1 MRCPPPYD
9 KSLYRITVFL
19 LLKGSVWYKIGTMS
33 HADPARSEPDTVT
46 STGADPILPEVEI
59 VGSLRAEIESLRTI
73 IIGLETLIGQLKKN
87 NDELRALKFGKRSE
101 KLTPGQLALGLEDIE
116 LTQAAL
122 QAQLERLEDEK
133 QALSGKPR
141 RRRDPNEARPSLP
154 AHLPVVEEVLEP
166 EHRECPCCHG
176 TLHRIGETSADRL
189 DIVPVQYFIRRTVRP
204 KYACRTCE
212 GQIVQAPAPAH
223 VVEGGLPSEALVAQ
237 VLVAKHA
244 DHTPIYTQVQA
255 MARQGIRINRNV
267 VTSWAGRGA
276 GELAPIWR
284 RMREIL
290 LSGSH
295 LFIDE
300 TEVRVLDPGR
310 GRTKVNY
317 FWAIA
322 RDGRPYGSQDPPI
335 VIFTYGP
342 GRGALHGR
350 RMLEGFAGVVQ
361 CDGYSVY
368 KTLAK
373 ERPDL
378 HLAHCWAHCRREF
391 VKLMKNDGSTPLAAE
406 AVKRIRTFYAIED
419 EIKGAPAAAR
429 QAARQERTAPLMLE
443 FREWLLETKA
453 QIMKGAYLDEA
464 IDYALGHW
472 IGLTRFLG
480 DGRVEIDSN
489 TVERALRPV
498 CLTRK
503 NSLFAGNDEPA
514 SYCSSR
520 HLPIKS
526 ADLVGISRAP
536 AASCGARRRESA
548 RRLGR
553 GRLYGSSMVRPCRL
567 VSRAKRLSLLN
578 AARLKG

>member
-1 MRCPPPYD
+1 
-9 KSLYRITVFL
+9 
-19 LLKGSVWYKIGTMS
+19 MS
-33 HADPARSEPDTVT
+33 HADSARSEPATASPDAPDAARSEAKTVD
-46 STGADPILPEVEI
+46 G
-59 VGSLRAEIESLRTI
+59 LRAEIESLRTI

-133 QALSGKPR
+133 QALGGGKPR
-141 RRRDPNEARPSLP
+141 RRRDPNEARPSVP

-166 EHRECPCCHG
+166 DSLECPCCHG
-176 TLHRIGETSADRL
+176 VLHRIGETSSDRL

-204 KYACRTCE
+204 KYACRACE

-244 DHTPIYTQVQA
+244 DHVPIYTQVQA

-267 VTSWAGRGA
+267 VTGWAGRGA

-284 RMREIL
+284 RMRDIL

-310 GRTKVNY
+310 GRTKVGF
-317 FWAIA
+317 FWPIA

-335 VIFTYGP
+335 VVFTYAP
-342 GRGALHGR
+342 GRGAIHGR
-350 RMLEGFAGVVQ
+350 RMLEGFNGVVQ
-361 CDGYSVY
+361 CDGYNVY

-373 ERPDL
+373 ERPEL
-378 HLAHCWAHCRREF
+378 QLAHCWSHCRREF
-391 VKLMKNDGSTPLAAE
+391 FKLLKSDGSTPLAAE
-406 AVKRIRTFYAIED
+406 AVKRIRAFYAIED
-419 EIKGAPAAAR
+419 EIRGAPAAAR
-429 QAARQERTAPLMLE
+429 QTARQQRTAPLMAE
-443 FREWLLETKA
+443 FRQWLLDTKV
-453 QIMKGAYLDEA
+453 QIMKGSYLEGA

-472 IGLTRFLG
+472 TGLTRFLN

-489 TVERALRPV
+489 TIERALRPV

-503 NSLFAGNDEPA
+503 NSLFAGNDGGAEQWAITA
-514 SYCSSR
+514 SIVETCKLLGVNSQAYITDVLTKIVQGWPNSR
-520 HLPIKS
+520 IDELMPWAWKS
-526 ADLVGISRAP
+526 PDAEAK
-536 AASCGARRRESA
+536 AAA
-548 RRLGR
+548 
-553 GRLYGSSMVRPCRL
+553 
-567 VSRAKRLSLLN
+567 
-578 AARLKG
+578 

>member
-1 MRCPPPYD
+1 
-9 KSLYRITVFL
+9 
-19 LLKGSVWYKIGTMS
+19 MS
-33 HADPARSEPDTVT
+33 HADPARSEPATTSPGAPDTARSEAKTVD
-46 STGADPILPEVEI
+46 G
-59 VGSLRAEIESLRTI
+59 LRAEIEKLRTL

-133 QALSGKPR
+133 QVLNGGKPR

-154 AHLPVVEEVLEP
+154 AHLRVVEEVLEP
-166 EHRECPCCHG
+166 KGLECPCCQAA
-176 TLHRIGETSADRL
+176 LHRIGETSSDRL

-204 KYACRTCE
+204 KYACRVCE

-267 VTSWAGRGA
+267 VTGWAGRGA

-284 RMREIL
+284 RMRDIL

-310 GRTKVNY
+310 GRTKVGF
-317 FWAIA
+317 FWPIA
-322 RDGRPYGSQDPPI
+322 RDGRPHGSQDPPI
-335 VIFTYGP
+335 VVFAYAP
-342 GRGALHGR
+342 GRGAIHGR
-350 RMLEGFAGVVQ
+350 RMLEGFTGVVQ
-361 CDGYSVY
+361 CDGYNVY

-373 ERPDL
+373 ERPEL
-378 HLAHCWAHCRREF
+378 QLAHCWSHCRREF
-391 VKLMKNDGSTPLAAE
+391 FKLLKGDGSTPLAAE
-406 AVKRIRTFYAIED
+406 AVKRIRAFYAIED
-419 EIKGAPAAAR
+419 EIRGALAAVRQTAR
-429 QAARQERTAPLMLE
+429 QQRTAPLVTE
-443 FREWLLETKA
+443 FHQWLLDTRA
-453 QIMKGAYLDEA
+453 QIMKGSYLEGA
-464 IDYALGHW
+464 IDYALNHW
-472 IGLTRFLG
+472 TGLTRFLN

-503 NSLFAGNDEPA
+503 NSLFAGNDGGAEQWAITA
-514 SYCSSR
+514 SIVETCKLLGVNSQAYITDVLTKIVQGWPNSR
-520 HLPIKS
+520 IDELIPWAWKS
-526 ADLVGISRAP
+526 PDAEVK
-536 AASCGARRRESA
+536 AAA
-548 RRLGR
+548 
-553 GRLYGSSMVRPCRL
+553 
-567 VSRAKRLSLLN
+567 
-578 AARLKG
+578 

>member
-1 MRCPPPYD
+1 MA
-9 KSLYRITVFL
+9 KSEAETVD
-19 LLKGSVWYKIGTMS
+19 G
-33 HADPARSEPDTVT
+33 
-46 STGADPILPEVEI
+46 
-59 VGSLRAEIESLRTI
+59 LRAEIESLRSI

-133 QALSGKPR
+133 QALSGGKPR
-141 RRRDPNEARPSLP
+141 RRRDPNEARSSLP

-166 EHRECPCCHG
+166 EGLECPCCQG
-176 TLHRIGETSADRL
+176 LLHRIGETSSDRL

-204 KYACRTCE
+204 KYACRACE

-244 DHTPIYTQVQA
+244 DHVPIYTQVQA

-267 VTSWAGRGA
+267 VTGWAGRGA

-284 RMREIL
+284 RMRDIL

-310 GRTKVNY
+310 GRTKVGF
-317 FWAIA
+317 FWPIA

-335 VIFTYGP
+335 VAFTYAP
-342 GRGALHGR
+342 GRGAIHGR
-350 RMLEGFAGVVQ
+350 RMLEGFSGVVQ
-361 CDGYSVY
+361 CDGYNVY

-373 ERPDL
+373 ERPEL
-378 HLAHCWAHCRREF
+378 HLAHCWSHCRREF
-391 VKLMKNDGSTPLAAE
+391 FKLLKSDGSTPLAAE
-406 AVKRIRTFYAIED
+406 AVERIRAFYAIED
-419 EIKGAPAAAR
+419 EIRGAPAAVRQTAR
-429 QAARQERTAPLMLE
+429 QQRTAPLVAE
-443 FREWLLETKA
+443 FHQWLLDTKA
-453 QIMKGAYLDEA
+453 QIMKGSYLEGA

-472 IGLTRFLG
+472 TGLTRFLN

-503 NSLFAGNDEPA
+503 NSLFAGNDGGAEQWAITA
-514 SYCSSR
+514 SIVETCKLLGVNSQAYITDVLTKIVQGWPNSR
-520 HLPIKS
+520 IDELMPWAWKS
-526 ADLVGISRAP
+526 PDAEAK
-536 AASCGARRRESA
+536 AAA
-548 RRLGR
+548 
-553 GRLYGSSMVRPCRL
+553 
-567 VSRAKRLSLLN
+567 
-578 AARLKG
+578 